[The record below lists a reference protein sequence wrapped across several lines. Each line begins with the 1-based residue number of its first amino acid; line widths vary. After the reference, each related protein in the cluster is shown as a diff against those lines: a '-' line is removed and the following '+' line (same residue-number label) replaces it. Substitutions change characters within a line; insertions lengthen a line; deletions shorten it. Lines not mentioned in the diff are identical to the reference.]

1 MRKTYSGHSVSNRI
15 KDVVQVAHLSHC
27 KTSKNNRMLVE
38 TKIELKQGKVQKLGE
53 QNHNN

>member
-15 KDVVQVAHLSHC
+15 KDVVQVAHLSHR